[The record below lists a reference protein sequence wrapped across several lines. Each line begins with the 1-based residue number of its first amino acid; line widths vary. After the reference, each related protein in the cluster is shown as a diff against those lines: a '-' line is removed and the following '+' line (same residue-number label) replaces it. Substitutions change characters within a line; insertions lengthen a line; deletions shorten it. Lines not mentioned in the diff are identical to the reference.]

1 MSSKPL
7 KKIQPQPEASPEVSL
22 AERINQARADADAYI
37 QSLAQ
42 KIKDEGNPV
51 PIGMLRQMLDKG
63 SRCHC
68 QVALGL
74 MKDKRHG

>member
-1 MSSKPL
+1 MKLL
-7 KKIQPQPEASPEVSL
+7 KTKPEASPEVSL
-22 AERINQARADADAYI
+22 AERIKEARAAADAYI
-37 QSLAQ
+37 QGLAQ

-51 PIGMLRQMLDKG
+51 PIGVIRQMIDKN

-68 QVALGL
+68 LVALGL